1 MVLSALRGA
10 VGFLTRL
17 PVGGDG
23 ASWEA
28 FRRTPA
34 AIPLVGYLVGGVA
47 ALAFLVPIPIPS
59 AAALYL
65 ATLVLLTGVTHAD
78 GLADLGD
85 AAAVHGGA
93 DRARRREVLKDS
105 RTGVGGAL
113 AVSLALVVL
122 GLGALGLAGTRPRV
136 AFALA
141 VAVEVGTKAGM
152 ALLVCTRE
160 PAHEGLGSAL
170 TEHATPTAL
179 LPVALVVVP
188 VVAIA
193 AVLGAGYASA
203 ATAVVAPVAVA
214 WLVGRWAAGALGGI
228 SGDVLGAANEL
239 GRVAGVHAG
248 VIAWTLW

>member
-17 PVGGDG
+17 PVGGDE

-34 AIPLVGYLVGGVA
+34 AIPLAGYLVGALA
-47 ALAFLVPIPIPS
+47 ALPLFLPIPVPS

-65 ATLVLLTGVTHAD
+65 VTLVLLTGVTHAD

-105 RTGVGGAL
+105 QTGVGGAL
-113 AVSLALVVL
+113 AVSLAVVAL

-141 VAVEVGTKAGM
+141 LAVEVGAKAGM
-152 ALLVCTRE
+152 ALLVCARE
-160 PAHEGLGSAL
+160 PSHEGLGSAL

-179 LPVALVVVP
+179 LPVALVLAP
-188 VVAIA
+188 AIVVASGLGAGHASAAA
-193 AVLGAGYASA
+193 AVL
-203 ATAVVAPVAVA
+203 APIGTA
-214 WLVGRWAAGALGGI
+214 WLVGAWAAGALGGI

-248 VIAWTLW
+248 VIAWTLL

>member
-1 MVLSALRGA
+1 VVLTALRGA

-17 PVGGDG
+17 PVGGDE

-34 AIPLVGYLVGGVA
+34 AIPLAGYAVGALA
-47 ALAFLVPIPIPS
+47 ALPLLAPLPVPS

-85 AAAVHGGA
+85 AAAVHGDA
-93 DRARRREVLKDS
+93 DRALRREVLKDS

-113 AVSLALVVL
+113 AVSLSLVAL
-122 GLGALGLAGTRPRV
+122 GLGALGLAGTRPQV

-141 VAVEVGTKAGM
+141 LAAEVGAKGGM

-160 PAHEGLGSAL
+160 AAHEGLGSAL

-188 VVAIA
+188 VVAV
-193 AVLGAGYASA
+193 AVPLGAGYAGTA
-203 ATAVVAPVAVA
+203 AALLAPVAIA
-214 WLVGRWAAGALGGI
+214 WLVGEWAAGALGGI
-228 SGDVLGAANEL
+228 SGDALGAANEL

-248 VIAWTLW
+248 VIAWTLS